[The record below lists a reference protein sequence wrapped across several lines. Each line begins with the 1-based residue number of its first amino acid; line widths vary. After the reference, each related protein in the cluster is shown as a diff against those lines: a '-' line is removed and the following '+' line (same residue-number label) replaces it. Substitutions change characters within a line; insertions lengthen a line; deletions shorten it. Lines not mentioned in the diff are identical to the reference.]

1 MLHPHNILNEFI
13 MGSQREK
20 IMRSERG
27 FLWDRLWEMKVLNNL
42 ELGIKK
48 RCKKSY
54 VRIMPGTKKLWVHE
68 FLFHF

>member
-1 MLHPHNILNEFI
+1 MLHPHNLLDEFI

-20 IMRSERG
+20 NYAVGGG

-48 RCKKSY
+48 RCKKLW
-54 VRIMPGTKKLWVHE
+54 VRIMPGTKKLWVRE